1 MGNLLLELKNRLNI
15 TWNEED
21 SDLENIL
28 KRAKAYFRRLT
39 GKSFSFAPEDE
50 ETELLYERCRYVY
63 NNAADEFE
71 KNFEDELKRL
81 ILHVALE
88 KRKLNGTEENP

>member
-1 MGNLLLELKNRLNI
+1 MPHLLPELKNRLRI

-21 SDLENIL
+21 AELENII
-28 KRAKAYFRRLT
+28 KRGKSYFVRIT
-39 GKSFSFAPEDE
+39 GKAFSFGLEED
-50 ETELLYERCRYVY
+50 ETELLLERCRYVY

-81 ILHVALE
+81 IMYVALE
-88 KRKLNGTEENP
+88 KRRANGAEELP

>member
-1 MGNLLLELKNRLNI
+1 MEDLLKELKNRLHI
-15 TWNEED
+15 TWNED
-21 SDLENIL
+21 DPDLENII
-28 KRAKAYFRRLT
+28 KRAKAYFLRLT

-88 KRKLNGTEENP
+88 KRKLNGTETNP